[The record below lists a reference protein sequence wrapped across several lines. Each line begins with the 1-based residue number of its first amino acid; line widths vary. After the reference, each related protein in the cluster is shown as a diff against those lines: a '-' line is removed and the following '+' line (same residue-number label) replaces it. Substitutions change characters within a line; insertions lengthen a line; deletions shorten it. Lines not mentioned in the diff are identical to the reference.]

1 MFYNRLDG
9 KCVLHI
15 GCWLSATEAVRG
27 WWDGGLATTM
37 LTISTLLNAAG
48 QQWSPRRT
56 RPFIAITGARAETK
70 IHPKHLSI

>member
-27 WWDGGLATTM
+27 SWDGGLATTM
-37 LTISTLLNAAG
+37 LTISTLLNTAV
-48 QQWSPRRT
+48 QQLS
-56 RPFIAITGARAETK
+56 PFIAITGARAETN
-70 IHPKHLSI
+70 IHPKHLSIVHPY